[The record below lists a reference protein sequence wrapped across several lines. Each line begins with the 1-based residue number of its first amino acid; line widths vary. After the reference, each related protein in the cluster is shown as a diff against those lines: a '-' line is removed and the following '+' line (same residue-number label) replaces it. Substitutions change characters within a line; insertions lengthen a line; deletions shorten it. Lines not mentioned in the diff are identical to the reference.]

1 MIHQNTQDQS
11 NERYFGHYINLYSIF
26 PIGSYGA
33 DLETKDQVS
42 DH

>member
-1 MIHQNTQDQS
+1 MDTSKQDQS
-11 NERYFGHYINLYSIF
+11 NEQYFGHYIKVYYIL

-42 DH
+42 DD